1 MRKSAKLGFAT
12 LAPTGFVRVQQ
23 RRSCAGLHITRADE
37 GVAHATEPSRDL
49 SVPAF
54 SWFSAAIV
62 HAGHGVAC

>member
-1 MRKSAKLGFAT
+1 MRKSDKLGFAT

-23 RRSCAGLHITRADE
+23 RRSCAGLHITRADG
-37 GVAHATEPSRDL
+37 GVAHATEPARAL

-62 HAGHGVAC
+62 HAGHGITC